1 MTLNSLMKA
10 IKDALNNR
18 GQSMV
23 EYVLILGLIVLAVIA
38 SLSPFGEILEVK
50 LTEFAEAIINS

>member
-1 MTLNSLMKA
+1 MKA